1 MVKEQT
7 ELFFGAD
14 SPLRNQDDHGGVSFK
29 YEPRQQQVDM
39 ALAVADAFDNH
50 ENLCV
55 EAPTGVGK
63 TFAYLV
69 PAFFHACQTDKPVV
83 ITTHTISLQDQI
95 LNRDIPLLAKFLN
108 VKIEAVV
115 AKGRSNY
122 LCLRKLN
129 EIADMDQSLLP
140 DDNITGDLGRLVSW
154 AETTKTGDHT
164 DMNRP
169 ISSLLWNAVCCE
181 RGNCLN
187 GQCPFFASCF
197 LMAARRRIGK
207 ARIIIANHAF
217 FFAALATDTK
227 LVRLPTS
234 EDGPQREKLLPAFSA
249 LVIDEGHTLEDAAA
263 NHLGLRADSLTI
275 RRLLGRL
282 YSDERKTGLLAAERF
297 ADARELVTEARR
309 RATLFFSSLLNW
321 MEPQNKNPLRYFVPN
336 HIDNYL
342 ATPFAKLENA
352 LQSLVENE
360 EDEAAKV
367 ELQCLHD
374 AIEEQHTALDTF
386 FTMAVPNF
394 VYWLEIF
401 GKEKNDISFNCVPVD
416 VSPLLAE
423 QVFQKPPVIVTSATL
438 AVNGNIQYFMDRI
451 GARNARAMILD
462 TPFDFKHQ
470 VQTYIAKNMPDPR
483 DIDAFLDKAEGHLRH
498 FLTLTK
504 GRAFVL
510 FTSYSMM
517 NNLARRMELFFQEA
531 KLTLLLQGDGLPTL
545 KMIEKFKSSERAVIF
560 GTASFWTG
568 VDVPG
573 DALSAVI
580 IMRLPFANPDHPLEL
595 ARTEQTAA
603 SGKNA
608 FFDYTVPEAV
618 LKFRQGF
625 GRLIRT
631 KDDTGIVV
639 ILDSRIIQKR
649 YGQTFLNSIP
659 ECPVELID

>member
-7 ELFFGAD
+7 ESFFGD
-14 SPLRNQDDHGGVSFK
+14 NSPLRNANAPDGVAFK

-39 ALAVADAFDNH
+39 AYAVADAFDND
-50 ENLCV
+50 ENLCI

-108 VKIEAVV
+108 VKIDAVV

-154 AETTKTGDHT
+154 AEKTKTGDHT

-169 ISSLLWNAVCCE
+169 IAPQLWNAVCCE

-217 FFAALATDTK
+217 FFAALATDA
-227 LVRLPTS
+227 RLATRPDAES
-234 EDGPQREKLLPAFSA
+234 HEREKLLPDFSA

-263 NHLGLRADSLTI
+263 NHLGIRADSLTI
-275 RRLLGRL
+275 RRILSRL

-297 ADARELVTEARR
+297 SEARELVVDARR
-309 RATLFFSSLLNW
+309 RATLFFTSLLNW

-336 HIDNYL
+336 HIENYL
-342 ATPFAKLENA
+342 ATPFAKLEKSLAA
-352 LQSLVENE
+352 LADDE
-360 EDEAAKV
+360 EDAAVKV
-367 ELQCLHD
+367 ELECLKD
-374 AIEEQHTALDTF
+374 AVEEQHMALDVF
-386 FTMAVPNF
+386 FTMARQDF
-394 VYWLEIF
+394 VYWMEIF
-401 GKEKNDISFNCVPVD
+401 GRDKNEISFNCIPVD

-423 QVFQKPPVIVTSATL
+423 QVFRKPPVIVTSATL
-438 AVNGNIQYFMDRI
+438 AVNGDIHYFMNRI
-451 GARNARAMILD
+451 GATNAKSMILD
-462 TPFDFKHQ
+462 TPFDFKTQ

-483 DIDAFLDKAEGHLRH
+483 ELDAFLDKAEGHLRH
-498 FLTLTK
+498 FLTLTN
-504 GRAFVL
+504 GRTFVL

-517 NNLARRMELFFQEA
+517 NNLAKRMETFFEENN
-531 KLTLLLQGDGLPTL
+531 LTLLLQGDGLPTL
-545 KMIEKFKSSERAVIF
+545 KMIEKFKSTERSVIF
-560 GTASFWTG
+560 GTSSFWTG

-573 DALSAVI
+573 DALSSVI

-595 ARTEQTAA
+595 ARTERTAA
-603 SGKNA
+603 LGKNA

-649 YGQTFLNSIP
+649 YGQTFLHSIP

>member
-7 ELFFGAD
+7 ESFFGD
-14 SPLRNQDDHGGVSFK
+14 NSPLRNANAPDGVAFK

-39 ALAVADAFDNH
+39 AYAVADAFDNN
-50 ENLCV
+50 ENLCI

-69 PAFFHACQTDKPVV
+69 PAFFHACQTEKPVV

-108 VKIEAVV
+108 VKIDAVV

-154 AETTKTGDHT
+154 AEKTKTGDHT

-169 ISSLLWNAVCCE
+169 IAPQLWNAVCCE

-217 FFAALATDTK
+217 FFAALATDA
-227 LVRLPTS
+227 RLATRPDAES
-234 EDGPQREKLLPAFSA
+234 HEREKLLPDFSA

-263 NHLGLRADSLTI
+263 NHLGIRADSLTI
-275 RRLLGRL
+275 RRILGRL

-297 ADARELVTEARR
+297 SEARELVVDARR

-336 HIDNYL
+336 HIENYL
-342 ATPFAKLENA
+342 ATPFAKLEK
-352 LQSLVENE
+352 SLAAFADNE
-360 EDEAAKV
+360 EDAAVKV
-367 ELQCLHD
+367 ELECLKD
-374 AIEEQHTALDTF
+374 AVEEQHVALDIF
-386 FTMAVPNF
+386 FTMARQDF
-394 VYWLEIF
+394 VYWMEIF
-401 GKEKNDISFNCVPVD
+401 GRDKNDISFNCIPVD

-423 QVFQKPPVIVTSATL
+423 QVFRKPPVIVTSATL
-438 AVNGNIQYFMDRI
+438 AVNGDIHYFMNRI
-451 GARNARAMILD
+451 GATNAKSMILD
-462 TPFDFKHQ
+462 TPFDFKKQ

-483 DIDAFLDKAEGHLRH
+483 DVDAFLDKAEGHLRH
-498 FLTLTK
+498 FLTLTN
-504 GRAFVL
+504 GRTFVL

-517 NNLARRMELFFQEA
+517 NNLAKRMEAFFEENN
-531 KLTLLLQGDGLPTL
+531 LTLLLQGDGLPTL
-545 KMIEKFKSSERAVIF
+545 KMIEKFKSTERSVIF
-560 GTASFWTG
+560 GTSSFWTG

-573 DALSAVI
+573 DALSSVI

-595 ARTEQTAA
+595 ARTERTAA
-603 SGKNA
+603 LGKNA

-649 YGQTFLNSIP
+649 YGQTFLHSIP

>member
-7 ELFFGAD
+7 ESFFGD
-14 SPLRNQDDHGGVSFK
+14 NSPLRNANASDGVAFK

-39 ALAVADAFDNH
+39 AYAVADAFDNN
-50 ENLCV
+50 ENLCI

-95 LNRDIPLLAKFLN
+95 LNHDIPLLAKFLN
-108 VKIEAVV
+108 VKIDAVV

-154 AETTKTGDHT
+154 AEKTKTGDHT

-169 ISSLLWNAVCCE
+169 IAPQLWNAVCCE

-217 FFAALATDTK
+217 FFAALATDA
-227 LVRLPTS
+227 RLATRPDAES
-234 EDGPQREKLLPAFSA
+234 HEREKLLPDFSA

-263 NHLGLRADSLTI
+263 NHLGIRADSLTI
-275 RRLLGRL
+275 RRILGRL

-297 ADARELVTEARR
+297 SEARELVVDARR

-336 HIDNYL
+336 HIENYL
-342 ATPFAKLENA
+342 ATPFAKLEKA
-352 LQSLVENE
+352 LAALADDE
-360 EDEAAKV
+360 EDAAIKV
-367 ELQCLHD
+367 ELECLKD
-374 AIEEQHTALDTF
+374 AIEEQHMALDVF
-386 FTMAVPNF
+386 FTMARQDF
-394 VYWLEIF
+394 VYWMEIF
-401 GKEKNDISFNCVPVD
+401 GRDKNDISFNCIPVD

-423 QVFQKPPVIVTSATL
+423 QVFRKPPVIVTSATL
-438 AVNGNIQYFMDRI
+438 AVNGDIHYFMNRV
-451 GARNARAMILD
+451 GANNAKSMILD
-462 TPFDFKHQ
+462 TPFDFKTQ

-483 DIDAFLDKAEGHLRH
+483 DVDAFLDKAEGHLRH
-498 FLTLTK
+498 FLTLTN

-517 NNLARRMELFFQEA
+517 NNLAKRMEAFFAENN
-531 KLTLLLQGDGLPTL
+531 LTLLLQGDGLPTL
-545 KMIEKFKSSERAVIF
+545 KMIEKFKSTERAVIF
-560 GTASFWTG
+560 GTSSFWTG

-573 DALSAVI
+573 DALSSVI

-595 ARTEQTAA
+595 ARTERTTAL
-603 SGKNA
+603 GKNA

-649 YGQTFLNSIP
+649 YGQTFLHSIP

>member
-7 ELFFGAD
+7 ESFFGD
-14 SPLRNQDDHGGVSFK
+14 NSPLRNANAPDGVAFK

-39 ALAVADAFDNH
+39 AYAVADAFDNN
-50 ENLCV
+50 ENLCI

-95 LNRDIPLLAKFLN
+95 LNHDIPLLAKFLN
-108 VKIEAVV
+108 VKIDAVV

-154 AETTKTGDHT
+154 AEKTKTGDHT

-169 ISSLLWNAVCCE
+169 IAPQLWNAVCCE

-217 FFAALATDTK
+217 FFAALATDA
-227 LVRLPTS
+227 RLATRPDAES
-234 EDGPQREKLLPAFSA
+234 HEREKLLPDFSA

-263 NHLGLRADSLTI
+263 NHLGIRADSLTI
-275 RRLLGRL
+275 RRILGRL

-297 ADARELVTEARR
+297 FEARELAVDARR

-336 HIDNYL
+336 HIENYL
-342 ATPFAKLENA
+342 ATPFAKLEKSLAA
-352 LQSLVENE
+352 LADDE
-360 EDEAAKV
+360 EDAAIKV
-367 ELQCLHD
+367 ELECLKD
-374 AIEEQHTALDTF
+374 AIEEQHMALDVF
-386 FTMAVPNF
+386 FTMARQDF
-394 VYWLEIF
+394 VYWMEIF
-401 GKEKNDISFNCVPVD
+401 GRDKNDISFNCIPVD

-423 QVFQKPPVIVTSATL
+423 QVFRKPPVIVTSATL
-438 AVNGNIQYFMDRI
+438 AVNGDIHYFMNRI
-451 GARNARAMILD
+451 GANNAKSMILD
-462 TPFDFKHQ
+462 TPFDFKTQ

-483 DIDAFLDKAEGHLRH
+483 DVDAFLDKAEGHLRH
-498 FLTLTK
+498 FLTLTN
-504 GRAFVL
+504 GRTFVL

-517 NNLARRMELFFQEA
+517 NNLAKRMEAFFAENN
-531 KLTLLLQGDGLPTL
+531 LTLLLQGDGLPTL
-545 KMIEKFKSSERAVIF
+545 KMIEKFKSTERAVIF
-560 GTASFWTG
+560 GTSSFWTG

-573 DALSAVI
+573 DALSSVI

-595 ARTEQTAA
+595 ARTERTAA
-603 SGKNA
+603 LGKNA

-649 YGQTFLNSIP
+649 YGQTFLHSIP

>member
-7 ELFFGAD
+7 ESFFGD
-14 SPLRNQDDHGGVSFK
+14 NSPLRNANAPDDVSFK

-39 ALAVADAFDNH
+39 AYAVADALDNN
-50 ENLCV
+50 ENLCI

-69 PAFFHACQTDKPVV
+69 PAFFHACQMDKPVV

-108 VKIEAVV
+108 VKIDAVV

-154 AETTKTGDHT
+154 AEKTKTGDHT

-169 ISSLLWNAVCCE
+169 IAPQLWNAVCCE

-217 FFAALATDTK
+217 FFAALATDA
-227 LVRLPTS
+227 RLATRPDNES
-234 EDGPQREKLLPAFSA
+234 HEREKLLPDFSA

-263 NHLGLRADSLTI
+263 NHLGIRADSLTI
-275 RRLLGRL
+275 RRILGRL
-282 YSDERKTGLLAAERF
+282 YSEERKTGLLAAERF
-297 ADARELVTEARR
+297 SEARELVVDARR
-309 RATLFFSSLLNW
+309 RATLFFTSLLNW

-336 HIDNYL
+336 HIENYL
-342 ATPFAKLENA
+342 ATPFAKLEKSLAA
-352 LQSLVENE
+352 LADDE
-360 EDEAAKV
+360 EDAAVKV
-367 ELQCLHD
+367 ELECLKD
-374 AIEEQHTALDTF
+374 AVEEQHVALDIF
-386 FTMAVPNF
+386 FTMARQDF
-394 VYWLEIF
+394 VYWMEIF
-401 GKEKNDISFNCVPVD
+401 GRDKNDISFNCIPVD

-423 QVFQKPPVIVTSATL
+423 QVFRKPPVIVTSATL
-438 AVNGNIQYFMDRI
+438 AVNGDIHYFMNRI
-451 GARNARAMILD
+451 GANNAKSMILD
-462 TPFDFKHQ
+462 TPFDFMHQ

-483 DIDAFLDKAEGHLRH
+483 DVDAFLDKAEGHLRH
-498 FLTLTK
+498 FLKLTN
-504 GRAFVL
+504 GRTFVL

-517 NNLARRMELFFQEA
+517 NNLAKRMEAFFDENN
-531 KLTLLLQGDGLPTL
+531 LTLLLQGDGLPTL
-545 KMIEKFKSSERAVIF
+545 KMIEKFKSTEKAVIF
-560 GTASFWTG
+560 GTSSFWTG

-573 DALSAVI
+573 DALSSVI

-595 ARTEQTAA
+595 ARTERTSAL
-603 SGKNA
+603 GKNA

-649 YGQTFLNSIP
+649 YGQTFLHSIP
-659 ECPVELID
+659 QCPVELLD

>member
-7 ELFFGAD
+7 ESFFGD
-14 SPLRNQDDHGGVSFK
+14 NSPLRNANAPDGVAFK

-39 ALAVADAFDNH
+39 AYAVADAFDNN
-50 ENLCV
+50 ENLCI

-69 PAFFHACQTDKPVV
+69 PAFFHACQTEKPVV

-108 VKIEAVV
+108 VKIDAVV

-154 AETTKTGDHT
+154 AEKTKTGDHT

-169 ISSLLWNAVCCE
+169 IAPQLWNAVCCE

-217 FFAALATDTK
+217 FFAALATDA
-227 LVRLPTS
+227 RLATRPDTES
-234 EDGPQREKLLPAFSA
+234 HEREKLLPDFSA

-263 NHLGLRADSLTI
+263 NHLGIRADSLTI
-275 RRLLGRL
+275 RRILGRL

-297 ADARELVTEARR
+297 SEARELVVDARR

-336 HIDNYL
+336 HIENYL
-342 ATPFAKLENA
+342 ATPFAKLEK
-352 LQSLVENE
+352 SLAAFADNE
-360 EDEAAKV
+360 EDAAVKV
-367 ELQCLHD
+367 ELECLKD
-374 AIEEQHTALDTF
+374 AVEEQHVALDIF
-386 FTMAVPNF
+386 FTMARQDF
-394 VYWLEIF
+394 VYWMEIF
-401 GKEKNDISFNCVPVD
+401 GRDKNEISFNCIPVD

-423 QVFQKPPVIVTSATL
+423 QVFRKPPVIVTSATL
-438 AVNGNIQYFMDRI
+438 AVNGDIHYFMNRI
-451 GARNARAMILD
+451 GATNAKSMILD
-462 TPFDFKHQ
+462 TPFDFKKQ

-483 DIDAFLDKAEGHLRH
+483 DVEAFLDKAEGHLRH
-498 FLTLTK
+498 FLTLTN
-504 GRAFVL
+504 GRTFVL

-517 NNLARRMELFFQEA
+517 NNLAKRMEAFFEENN
-531 KLTLLLQGDGLPTL
+531 LTLLLQGDGLPTL
-545 KMIEKFKSSERAVIF
+545 KMIEKFKSTERSVIF
-560 GTASFWTG
+560 GTSSFWTG

-573 DALSAVI
+573 DALSSVI

-595 ARTEQTAA
+595 ARTERTAA
-603 SGKNA
+603 LGKNA

-649 YGQTFLNSIP
+649 YGQTFLHSIP

>member
-7 ELFFGAD
+7 ESFFGD
-14 SPLRNQDDHGGVSFK
+14 NSPLRNANAPDGVAFK

-39 ALAVADAFDNH
+39 AYAVADAFDNN
-50 ENLCV
+50 ENLCI

-69 PAFFHACQTDKPVV
+69 PAFFHACQTEKPVV

-95 LNRDIPLLAKFLN
+95 LNHDIPLLAKVLN
-108 VKIEAVV
+108 VKIDAVV

-154 AETTKTGDHT
+154 AEKTKTGDHT

-169 ISSLLWNAVCCE
+169 IAPQLWNAVCCE

-217 FFAALATDTK
+217 FFAALATDA
-227 LVRLPTS
+227 RLATRPDAES
-234 EDGPQREKLLPAFSA
+234 HEREKLLPDFSA

-263 NHLGLRADSLTI
+263 NHLGIRADSLTI
-275 RRLLGRL
+275 RRILGRL

-297 ADARELVTEARR
+297 SEARELVVDARR
-309 RATLFFSSLLNW
+309 RATLFFTSLLNW

-336 HIDNYL
+336 HIENYL
-342 ATPFAKLENA
+342 ATPFAKLEKSLAA
-352 LQSLVENE
+352 LADDE
-360 EDEAAKV
+360 EDAAVKV
-367 ELQCLHD
+367 ELECLKD
-374 AIEEQHTALDTF
+374 AVEEQHMALDVF
-386 FTMAVPNF
+386 FTMARQDF
-394 VYWLEIF
+394 VYWMEIF
-401 GKEKNDISFNCVPVD
+401 GRDKNEISFNCIPVD

-423 QVFQKPPVIVTSATL
+423 RVFRKPPVIVTSATL
-438 AVNGNIQYFMDRI
+438 AVNGDIHYFMNRI
-451 GARNARAMILD
+451 GATNAKSMILD
-462 TPFDFKHQ
+462 TPFDFKTQ

-483 DIDAFLDKAEGHLRH
+483 ELDAFLDKAEGHLRH
-498 FLTLTK
+498 FLTLTN
-504 GRAFVL
+504 GRTFVL

-517 NNLARRMELFFQEA
+517 NNLAKRMETFFEENN
-531 KLTLLLQGDGLPTL
+531 LTLLLQGDGLPTL
-545 KMIEKFKSSERAVIF
+545 KMIEKFKSTERSVIF
-560 GTASFWTG
+560 GTSSFWTG

-573 DALSAVI
+573 DALSSVI

-595 ARTEQTAA
+595 ARTERTAA
-603 SGKNA
+603 LGKNA

-649 YGQTFLNSIP
+649 YGQTFLHSIP

>member
-7 ELFFGAD
+7 ESFFGD
-14 SPLRNQDDHGGVSFK
+14 NSPLRNANAPDGVAFK

-39 ALAVADAFDNH
+39 AYAVADAFDNN
-50 ENLCV
+50 ENLCI

-69 PAFFHACQTDKPVV
+69 PAFFHACQTEKPVV

-108 VKIEAVV
+108 VKIDAVV

-154 AETTKTGDHT
+154 AEKTKTGDHT

-169 ISSLLWNAVCCE
+169 IAPQLWNAVCCE

-217 FFAALATDTK
+217 FFAALATDA
-227 LVRLPTS
+227 RLATRPDAES
-234 EDGPQREKLLPAFSA
+234 HEREKLLPDFSA

-263 NHLGLRADSLTI
+263 NHLGIRADSLTI
-275 RRLLGRL
+275 RRILGRL

-297 ADARELVTEARR
+297 SEARELVVDARR

-336 HIDNYL
+336 HIENYL
-342 ATPFAKLENA
+342 ATPFAKLEK
-352 LQSLVENE
+352 SLAAFADNE
-360 EDEAAKV
+360 EDAAVKV
-367 ELQCLHD
+367 ELECLKD
-374 AIEEQHTALDTF
+374 AVEEQHVALDIF
-386 FTMAVPNF
+386 FTMARQDF
-394 VYWLEIF
+394 VYWMEIF
-401 GKEKNDISFNCVPVD
+401 GRDKNDISFNCIPVD

-423 QVFQKPPVIVTSATL
+423 QVFRKPPVIVTSATL
-438 AVNGNIQYFMDRI
+438 AVNGDIHYFMNRI
-451 GARNARAMILD
+451 GATNAKSMILD
-462 TPFDFKHQ
+462 TPFDFKKQ

-483 DIDAFLDKAEGHLRH
+483 DVEAFLDKAEGHLRH
-498 FLTLTK
+498 FLTLTN
-504 GRAFVL
+504 GRTFVL

-517 NNLARRMELFFQEA
+517 NNLAKRMEAFFEENN
-531 KLTLLLQGDGLPTL
+531 LTLLLQGDGLPTL
-545 KMIEKFKSSERAVIF
+545 KMIEKFKSTERSVIF
-560 GTASFWTG
+560 GTSSFWTG

-573 DALSAVI
+573 DALSSVI

-595 ARTEQTAA
+595 ARTERTAA
-603 SGKNA
+603 LGKNA

-649 YGQTFLNSIP
+649 YGQTFLHSIP

>member
-7 ELFFGAD
+7 ESFFGD
-14 SPLRNQDDHGGVSFK
+14 NSPLRNANASDGVAFK

-39 ALAVADAFDNH
+39 AYAVADAFDNN
-50 ENLCV
+50 ENLCI

-95 LNRDIPLLAKFLN
+95 LNHDIPLLAKFLN
-108 VKIEAVV
+108 VKIDAVV

-154 AETTKTGDHT
+154 AEKTKTGDHT

-169 ISSLLWNAVCCE
+169 IAPQLWNAVCCE

-217 FFAALATDTK
+217 FFAALATDA
-227 LVRLPTS
+227 RLATRPDAES
-234 EDGPQREKLLPAFSA
+234 HEREKLLPDFSA

-263 NHLGLRADSLTI
+263 NHLGIRADSLTI
-275 RRLLGRL
+275 RRILGRL

-297 ADARELVTEARR
+297 SEARELVVDARR

-336 HIDNYL
+336 HIENYL
-342 ATPFAKLENA
+342 ATPFAKLEKA
-352 LQSLVENE
+352 LAALADDE
-360 EDEAAKV
+360 EDAAIKV
-367 ELQCLHD
+367 ELECLKD
-374 AIEEQHTALDTF
+374 AIEEQHMALDVF
-386 FTMAVPNF
+386 FTMARQDF
-394 VYWLEIF
+394 VYWMEIF
-401 GKEKNDISFNCVPVD
+401 GRDKNEISFNCIPVD

-423 QVFQKPPVIVTSATL
+423 QVFRKPPVIVTSATL
-438 AVNGNIQYFMDRI
+438 AVNGDIHYFMNRV
-451 GARNARAMILD
+451 GANNAKSMILD
-462 TPFDFKHQ
+462 TPFDFKTQ

-483 DIDAFLDKAEGHLRH
+483 DVDAFLDKAEGHLRH
-498 FLTLTK
+498 FLTLTN
-504 GRAFVL
+504 GRTFVL

-517 NNLARRMELFFQEA
+517 NNLAKRMEAFFAENN
-531 KLTLLLQGDGLPTL
+531 LTLLLQGDGLPTL
-545 KMIEKFKSSERAVIF
+545 KMIEKFKSTERAVIF
-560 GTASFWTG
+560 GTSSFWTG

-573 DALSAVI
+573 DALSSVI

-595 ARTEQTAA
+595 ARTERTAA
-603 SGKNA
+603 LGKNE

-649 YGQTFLNSIP
+649 YGQTFLHSIP

>member
-7 ELFFGAD
+7 ESFFGAD
-14 SPLRNQDDHGGVSFK
+14 SPLRNANATDNFAFK

-39 ALAVADAFDNH
+39 AYAVADAFDNR
-50 ENLCV
+50 ENLCI

-108 VKIEAVV
+108 VKIDAVV

-129 EIADMDQSLLP
+129 QIADMDQSLLP

-154 AETTKTGDHT
+154 AEKTKTGDHT

-169 ISSLLWNAVCCE
+169 ISPQLWNAVCCE

-187 GQCPFFASCF
+187 GQCPFFSSCF

-217 FFAALATDTK
+217 FFAALATDA
-227 LVRLPTS
+227 RLATRPDAES
-234 EDGPQREKLLPAFSA
+234 HEREKLLPEFSA

-263 NHLGLRADSLTI
+263 NHLGIRADSFTI
-275 RRLLGRL
+275 RRILGRL

-297 ADARELVTEARR
+297 SEARELVVDARR

-336 HIDNYL
+336 HIENYL
-342 ATPFAKLENA
+342 AGPFAKLEK
-352 LQSLVENE
+352 SLSAFADDE
-360 EDEAAKV
+360 EDAAVKT
-367 ELQCLHD
+367 ELECLKD
-374 AIEEQHTALDTF
+374 AIEEQHVALDIF
-386 FTMAVPNF
+386 FTMARQDF
-394 VYWLEIF
+394 VYWMEIF
-401 GKEKNDISFNCVPVD
+401 GREKNDISFNCIPVD

-423 QVFQKPPVIVTSATL
+423 QVFNKPPVIVTSATL
-438 AVNGNIQYFMDRI
+438 AVNGNIQYFMGRI
-451 GARNARAMILD
+451 GAVNAKSMILD
-462 TPFDFKHQ
+462 TPFDFMHQ

-483 DIDAFLDKAEGHLRH
+483 DLDAFLDKAEGHLRH
-498 FLTLTK
+498 FLTLTN
-504 GRAFVL
+504 GRTFVL

-517 NNLARRMELFFQEA
+517 NNLAKRMEAFFEENN
-531 KLTLLLQGDGLPTL
+531 LTLLLQGDGLPTL
-545 KMIEKFKSSERAVIF
+545 KMIEKFKSTEKAVIF
-560 GTASFWTG
+560 GTSSFWTG

-573 DALSAVI
+573 DALSSVI

-595 ARTEQTAA
+595 ARTERTIAL
-603 SGKNA
+603 GRNA

-659 ECPVELID
+659 KCPVELID

>member
-7 ELFFGAD
+7 ESFFGD
-14 SPLRNQDDHGGVSFK
+14 NSPLRNANAPDGVAFK

-39 ALAVADAFDNH
+39 AYAVADAFDNN
-50 ENLCV
+50 ENLCI

-69 PAFFHACQTDKPVV
+69 PAFFHACQTEKPVV

-108 VKIEAVV
+108 VKIDAVV

-154 AETTKTGDHT
+154 AEKTKTGDHT

-169 ISSLLWNAVCCE
+169 IAPQLWNAVCCE

-217 FFAALATDTK
+217 FFAALATDA
-227 LVRLPTS
+227 RLATRPDTES
-234 EDGPQREKLLPAFSA
+234 HEREKLLPDFSA

-263 NHLGLRADSLTI
+263 NHLGIRADSLTI
-275 RRLLGRL
+275 RRILGRL

-297 ADARELVTEARR
+297 SEARELVVDARR

-336 HIDNYL
+336 HIENYL
-342 ATPFAKLENA
+342 ATPFAKLEK
-352 LQSLVENE
+352 SLAAFADNE
-360 EDEAAKV
+360 EDAAVKV
-367 ELQCLHD
+367 ELECLKD
-374 AIEEQHTALDTF
+374 AVEEQHVALDIF
-386 FTMAVPNF
+386 FTMARQDF
-394 VYWLEIF
+394 VYWMEIF
-401 GKEKNDISFNCVPVD
+401 GRDKNEISFNCIPVD

-423 QVFQKPPVIVTSATL
+423 QVFRKPPVIVTSATL
-438 AVNGNIQYFMDRI
+438 AVNGDIHYFMNRI
-451 GARNARAMILD
+451 GATNAKSMILD
-462 TPFDFKHQ
+462 TPFDFKKQ

-498 FLTLTK
+498 FLTLTN
-504 GRAFVL
+504 GRTFVL

-517 NNLARRMELFFQEA
+517 NNLAKRMEAFFEENN
-531 KLTLLLQGDGLPTL
+531 LTLLLQGDGLPTL
-545 KMIEKFKSSERAVIF
+545 KMIEKFKSTERSVIF
-560 GTASFWTG
+560 GTSSFWTG

-573 DALSAVI
+573 DALSSVI

-595 ARTEQTAA
+595 ARTERTAA
-603 SGKNA
+603 LGKNA

-649 YGQTFLNSIP
+649 YGQTFLHSIP

>member
-7 ELFFGAD
+7 ESFFGD
-14 SPLRNQDDHGGVSFK
+14 NSPLRNANAPDGVAFK

-39 ALAVADAFDNH
+39 AYAVADAFDNN
-50 ENLCV
+50 ENLCI

-108 VKIEAVV
+108 VKIDAVV

-154 AETTKTGDHT
+154 AEKTKTGDHT

-169 ISSLLWNAVCCE
+169 IAPQLWNAVCCE

-217 FFAALATDTK
+217 FFAALATDARIAT
-227 LVRLPTS
+227 RPDS
-234 EDGPQREKLLPAFSA
+234 DSHEREKLLPDFSA

-263 NHLGLRADSLTI
+263 NHLGIRADSLTI
-275 RRLLGRL
+275 RRILGRL

-297 ADARELVTEARR
+297 SEARELVVDARR

-336 HIDNYL
+336 HIENYL
-342 ATPFAKLENA
+342 ATPFAKLEK
-352 LQSLVENE
+352 SLAAFADNE
-360 EDEAAKV
+360 EDAAVKV
-367 ELQCLHD
+367 ELECLKD
-374 AIEEQHTALDTF
+374 AVEEQHVALDIF
-386 FTMAVPNF
+386 FTMARQDF
-394 VYWLEIF
+394 VYWMEIF
-401 GKEKNDISFNCVPVD
+401 GREKNDISFNCIPVD

-423 QVFQKPPVIVTSATL
+423 QVFRKPPVIVTSATL
-438 AVNGNIQYFMDRI
+438 AVNGDIHYFMNRI
-451 GARNARAMILD
+451 GATNAKSMILD
-462 TPFDFKHQ
+462 TPFDFKKQ

-483 DIDAFLDKAEGHLRH
+483 DVDAFLDKAEGHLRH
-498 FLTLTK
+498 FLTLTN
-504 GRAFVL
+504 GRTFVL

-517 NNLARRMELFFQEA
+517 NNLAKRMEAFFEENN
-531 KLTLLLQGDGLPTL
+531 LTLLLQGDGLPTL
-545 KMIEKFKSSERAVIF
+545 KMIEKFKSTERSVIF
-560 GTASFWTG
+560 GTSSFWTG

-573 DALSAVI
+573 DALSSVI

-595 ARTEQTAA
+595 ARTERTAA
-603 SGKNA
+603 LGKNA

-649 YGQTFLNSIP
+649 YGQTFLHSIP

>member
-7 ELFFGAD
+7 ESFFGAD
-14 SPLRNQDDHGGVSFK
+14 SPLRNANATDNFAFK

-39 ALAVADAFDNH
+39 AYAVADAFDNH
-50 ENLCV
+50 ENLCI

-108 VKIEAVV
+108 VKIDAVV

-129 EIADMDQSLLP
+129 TIADMDQSLLP

-154 AETTKTGDHT
+154 AEKTKTGDHT
-164 DMNRP
+164 DMSRP
-169 ISSLLWNAVCCE
+169 ISPQLWNAVCCE

-217 FFAALATDTK
+217 FFAALATDARIAT
-227 LVRLPTS
+227 RPNADS
-234 EDGPQREKLLPAFSA
+234 REREKLLPDFSA

-263 NHLGLRADSLTI
+263 NHLGIRADSLTI
-275 RRLLGRL
+275 RRILGRL

-297 ADARELVTEARR
+297 SEARELVTDARR

-336 HIDNYL
+336 HIENYL
-342 ATPFAKLENA
+342 AAPFAKLEK
-352 LQSLVENE
+352 SLSAFADDE
-360 EDEAAKV
+360 EDAAVKT
-367 ELQCLHD
+367 ELECLKD
-374 AIEEQHTALDTF
+374 AIEEQHMALDVF
-386 FTMAVPNF
+386 FTMARQDF
-394 VYWLEIF
+394 VYWMEIF
-401 GKEKNDISFNCVPVD
+401 GREKNDISFNCIPVD

-423 QVFQKPPVIVTSATL
+423 QVFNKPPVIVTSATL
-438 AVNGNIQYFMDRI
+438 AVNGDIRYFMGRI
-451 GARNARAMILD
+451 GACNARSMILD

-483 DIDAFLDKAEGHLRH
+483 DLDAFLDKAEGHLRH
-498 FLTLTK
+498 FLALTN
-504 GRAFVL
+504 GRTFVL
-510 FTSYSMM
+510 FTSYNMM
-517 NNLARRMELFFQEA
+517 NNLAKRMETFFSENN
-531 KLTLLLQGDGLPTL
+531 LTLLLQGDGLPTL
-545 KMIEKFKSSERAVIF
+545 KMIEKFKSTERAVIF
-560 GTASFWTG
+560 GTSSFWTG

-573 DALSAVI
+573 DALSSVI

-595 ARTEQTAA
+595 ARTERTTAL
-603 SGKNA
+603 GKNA

-649 YGQTFLNSIP
+649 YGQSFLNSIP

>member
-1 MVKEQT
+1 MVREQT
-7 ELFFGAD
+7 ESFFGND
-14 SPLRNQDDHGGVSFK
+14 SPLRGNGASSGVSFK

-39 ALAVADAFDNH
+39 ALAVADAFDNG

-69 PAFFHACQTDKPVV
+69 PAFFHACQMDKPVV

-95 LNRDIPLLAKFLN
+95 LNRDIPLLSKFLD
-108 VKIEAVV
+108 VKIDAVV

-140 DDNITGDLGRLVSW
+140 DDNITGDLGRLISW
-154 AETTKTGDHT
+154 AEKTKTGDHT

-169 ISSLLWNAVCCE
+169 ISPQLWNAVCCE

-217 FFAALATDTK
+217 FFAALATDAK
-227 LVRLPTS
+227 LASMPS
-234 EDGPQREKLLPAFSA
+234 SSDSQREKLLPEFCG

-263 NHLGLRADSLTI
+263 NHLGIRTDSFTI

-282 YSDERKTGLLAAERF
+282 YSDERKSGLLSSERF
-297 ADARELVTEARR
+297 TEARELVVDARR
-309 RATLFFSSLLNW
+309 RATLFFTSLINW

-336 HIDNYL
+336 HIENYL
-342 ATPFAKLENA
+342 ATPFAKLEKA
-352 LQSLVENE
+352 LAKLADEE
-360 EDEAAKV
+360 EDAATKV

-374 AIEEQHTALDTF
+374 SIEEHHAALDTF
-386 FTMAVPNF
+386 FSMAKSDF
-394 VYWLEIF
+394 VYWMEIF
-401 GKEKNDISFNCVPVD
+401 GKDKNDISFNCVPVD

-423 QVFQKPPVIVTSATL
+423 QLFQKPPVIITSATL
-438 AVNGNIQYFMDRI
+438 AVSGDIHYFMNRV
-451 GARNARAMILD
+451 GAVNAKSMILD
-462 TPFDFKHQ
+462 TPFDFKKQ
-470 VQTYIAKNMPDPR
+470 VQTYIARNMPDPR
-483 DIDAFLDKAEGHLRH
+483 DLDIFLDKAEEHLHH
-498 FLTLTK
+498 FLKLTA
-504 GRAFVL
+504 GRTFVL
-510 FTSYSMM
+510 FTSYKMM
-517 NNLARRMELFFQEA
+517 NNLAKRMETFFQENN
-531 KLTLLLQGDGLPTL
+531 LTLLQQGDGLPTL
-545 KMIEKFKSSERAVIF
+545 KMIEKFKSTERAVIF
-560 GTASFWTG
+560 GTSSFWTG

-573 DALSAVI
+573 DALSSVI

-595 ARTEQTAA
+595 ARTERTEAI
-603 SGKNA
+603 GKNA

-649 YGQTFLNSIP
+649 YGQSFLRSIP
-659 ECPVELID
+659 ECPVQLID

>member
-7 ELFFGAD
+7 ESFFGAD
-14 SPLRNQDDHGGVSFK
+14 SPLRNANATDNFAFK

-39 ALAVADAFDNH
+39 AYAVADAFDNN
-50 ENLCV
+50 ENLCI

-69 PAFFHACQTDKPVV
+69 PAFFHACQTEKPVV

-108 VKIEAVV
+108 VKIDAVV

-129 EIADMDQSLLP
+129 QIADMDQSLLP

-154 AETTKTGDHT
+154 AEKTKTGDHT

-169 ISSLLWNAVCCE
+169 ISPQLWNAVCCE

-217 FFAALATDTK
+217 FFAALATDA
-227 LVRLPTS
+227 RLATRPDS
-234 EDGPQREKLLPAFSA
+234 DSHEREKLLPAFSA

-263 NHLGLRADSLTI
+263 NHLGIRADSFTI
-275 RRLLGRL
+275 RRILGRL

-297 ADARELVTEARR
+297 SEARELVVDARR

-336 HIDNYL
+336 HIENYL
-342 ATPFAKLENA
+342 ATPFAKLEKSLAA
-352 LQSLVENE
+352 LADDE
-360 EDEAAKV
+360 EDAAVKT
-367 ELQCLHD
+367 ELECLKD
-374 AIEEQHTALDTF
+374 AIEEQHMALDVF
-386 FTMAVPNF
+386 FTMARQEF
-394 VYWLEIF
+394 VYWMEIF
-401 GKEKNDISFNCVPVD
+401 GREKNDISFNCIPVD

-423 QVFQKPPVIVTSATL
+423 QVFNKPPVIVTSATL
-438 AVNGNIQYFMDRI
+438 AVNGNIQYFMGRI
-451 GARNARAMILD
+451 GAVNAKSMILD
-462 TPFDFKHQ
+462 TPFDFKKQ

-483 DIDAFLDKAEGHLRH
+483 DVDAFLDKAEGHLRH
-498 FLTLTK
+498 FLTLTN
-504 GRAFVL
+504 GRTFVL

-517 NNLARRMELFFQEA
+517 NNLAKRMEAFFTENN
-531 KLTLLLQGDGLPTL
+531 LTLLLQGDGLPTL
-545 KMIEKFKSSERAVIF
+545 KMIEKFKSTERAVIF
-560 GTASFWTG
+560 GTSSFWTG

-573 DALSAVI
+573 DALSSVI
-580 IMRLPFANPDHPLEL
+580 IMRLPFANPDHPLEV
-595 ARTEQTAA
+595 ARTERTTAL
-603 SGKNA
+603 GKNA

-649 YGQTFLNSIP
+649 YGQTFLHSIP

>member
-7 ELFFGAD
+7 ESFFGD
-14 SPLRNQDDHGGVSFK
+14 NSPLRNANASDGVAFK

-39 ALAVADAFDNH
+39 AYAVADAFDNN
-50 ENLCV
+50 ENLCI

-95 LNRDIPLLAKFLN
+95 LNHDIPLLAKFLN
-108 VKIEAVV
+108 VKIDAVV

-154 AETTKTGDHT
+154 AEKTKTGDHT

-169 ISSLLWNAVCCE
+169 IAPQLWNAVCCE

-217 FFAALATDTK
+217 FFAALATDA
-227 LVRLPTS
+227 RLATRPDAES
-234 EDGPQREKLLPAFSA
+234 HEREKLLPDFSA

-263 NHLGLRADSLTI
+263 NHLGIRADSLTI
-275 RRLLGRL
+275 RRILGRL
-282 YSDERKTGLLAAERF
+282 YSDERKTGLLAVERF
-297 ADARELVTEARR
+297 SEARELVVDARR

-336 HIDNYL
+336 HIENYL
-342 ATPFAKLENA
+342 ATPFAKLEKA
-352 LQSLVENE
+352 LAALADDE
-360 EDEAAKV
+360 EDAAIKV
-367 ELQCLHD
+367 ELECLKD
-374 AIEEQHTALDTF
+374 AIEEQHMALDVF
-386 FTMAVPNF
+386 FTMARQDF
-394 VYWLEIF
+394 VYWMEIF
-401 GKEKNDISFNCVPVD
+401 GRDKNEISFNCIPVD

-423 QVFQKPPVIVTSATL
+423 QVFRKPPVIVTSATL
-438 AVNGNIQYFMDRI
+438 AVNGDIHYFMNRV
-451 GARNARAMILD
+451 GANNAKSMILD
-462 TPFDFKHQ
+462 TPFDFKTQ

-483 DIDAFLDKAEGHLRH
+483 DVDAFLDKAEGHLRH
-498 FLTLTK
+498 FLTLTN
-504 GRAFVL
+504 GRTFVL

-517 NNLARRMELFFQEA
+517 NNLAKRMEAFFAENN
-531 KLTLLLQGDGLPTL
+531 LTLLLQGDGLPTL
-545 KMIEKFKSSERAVIF
+545 KMIEKFKSTERAVIF
-560 GTASFWTG
+560 GTSSFWTG

-573 DALSAVI
+573 DALSSVI

-595 ARTEQTAA
+595 ARTERTAA
-603 SGKNA
+603 LGKNA

-649 YGQTFLNSIP
+649 YGQTFLHSIP

>member
-7 ELFFGAD
+7 ESFFGAD
-14 SPLRNQDDHGGVSFK
+14 SPLRNANATDNFAFK

-39 ALAVADAFDNH
+39 AYAVADAFDNR
-50 ENLCV
+50 ENLCI

-108 VKIEAVV
+108 VKIDAVV

-129 EIADMDQSLLP
+129 TIADMDQSLLP

-154 AETTKTGDHT
+154 AENTKTGDHT

-169 ISSLLWNAVCCE
+169 ISPQLWNAVCCE

-217 FFAALATDTK
+217 FFAALATDARIAT
-227 LVRLPTS
+227 RPDAES
-234 EDGPQREKLLPAFSA
+234 REREKLLPDFSA

-263 NHLGLRADSLTI
+263 NHLGIRADSLTI
-275 RRLLGRL
+275 RRILGRL

-297 ADARELVTEARR
+297 SEARELVTDARR

-336 HIDNYL
+336 HIENYL
-342 ATPFAKLENA
+342 AAPFAKLEK
-352 LQSLVENE
+352 SLSAFADDE
-360 EDEAAKV
+360 EDAAVKT
-367 ELQCLHD
+367 ELECLKD
-374 AIEEQHTALDTF
+374 AIEEQHMALDVF
-386 FTMAVPNF
+386 FTMARQDF
-394 VYWLEIF
+394 VYWMEIF
-401 GKEKNDISFNCVPVD
+401 GREKNDISFNCIPVD

-423 QVFQKPPVIVTSATL
+423 QVFNKPPVIVTSATL
-438 AVNGNIQYFMDRI
+438 AVNGDIRYFMGRI
-451 GARNARAMILD
+451 GAGNARSMILD

-483 DIDAFLDKAEGHLRH
+483 DLDAFLDKAEGHLRH
-498 FLTLTK
+498 FLALTN
-504 GRAFVL
+504 GRTFVL
-510 FTSYSMM
+510 FTSYNMM
-517 NNLARRMELFFQEA
+517 NNLAKRMETFFAENN
-531 KLTLLLQGDGLPTL
+531 LTLLLQGDGLPTL
-545 KMIEKFKSSERAVIF
+545 KMIEKFKSTERAVIF
-560 GTASFWTG
+560 GTSSFWTG

-573 DALSAVI
+573 DALSSVI

-595 ARTEQTAA
+595 ARTERTTAL
-603 SGKNA
+603 GKNA

-649 YGQTFLNSIP
+649 YGQSFLNSIP

>member
-7 ELFFGAD
+7 ESFFGAD
-14 SPLRNQDDHGGVSFK
+14 SPLRNANATDKFAFK

-39 ALAVADAFDNH
+39 AYAVADAFDNR
-50 ENLCV
+50 ENLCI

-108 VKIEAVV
+108 VKIDAVV

-129 EIADMDQSLLP
+129 TIADMDQSLLP

-154 AETTKTGDHT
+154 AEKTKTGDHT

-169 ISSLLWNAVCCE
+169 ISPQLWNAVCCE

-217 FFAALATDTK
+217 FFAALATDA
-227 LVRLPTS
+227 RIAPRPDAES
-234 EDGPQREKLLPAFSA
+234 REREKLLPDFSA

-263 NHLGLRADSLTI
+263 NHLGIRADSLTI
-275 RRLLGRL
+275 RRILGRL

-297 ADARELVTEARR
+297 SEARELVTDARR

-336 HIDNYL
+336 HIENYL
-342 ATPFAKLENA
+342 AAPFAKLEK
-352 LQSLVENE
+352 SLSAFADDE
-360 EDEAAKV
+360 EDAAVKT
-367 ELQCLHD
+367 ELECLKD
-374 AIEEQHTALDTF
+374 AIEEQHMALDVF
-386 FTMAVPNF
+386 FTMARQDF
-394 VYWLEIF
+394 VYWMEIF
-401 GKEKNDISFNCVPVD
+401 GREKNDISFNCIPVD

-423 QVFQKPPVIVTSATL
+423 QVFNKPPVIVTSATL
-438 AVNGNIQYFMDRI
+438 AVNGDIRYFMGRI
-451 GARNARAMILD
+451 GAGNARSMILD

-483 DIDAFLDKAEGHLRH
+483 DLDAFLDKAEGHLRH
-498 FLTLTK
+498 FLALTN
-504 GRAFVL
+504 GRTFVL
-510 FTSYSMM
+510 FTSYNMM
-517 NNLARRMELFFQEA
+517 NNLAKRMETFFSENN
-531 KLTLLLQGDGLPTL
+531 LTLLLQGDGLPTL
-545 KMIEKFKSSERAVIF
+545 KMIEKFKSTERAVIF
-560 GTASFWTG
+560 GTSSFWTG

-573 DALSAVI
+573 DALSSVI

-595 ARTEQTAA
+595 ARTERATAL
-603 SGKNA
+603 GKNA

-649 YGQTFLNSIP
+649 YGQSFLNSIP

>member
-7 ELFFGAD
+7 ESFFGD
-14 SPLRNQDDHGGVSFK
+14 NSPLRNANAPDGVAFK

-39 ALAVADAFDNH
+39 AYAVADAFDNN
-50 ENLCV
+50 ENLCI

-108 VKIEAVV
+108 VKIDAVV

-154 AETTKTGDHT
+154 AEKTKTGDHT

-169 ISSLLWNAVCCE
+169 IAPQLWNAVCCE

-217 FFAALATDTK
+217 FFAALATDA
-227 LVRLPTS
+227 RLATRPDAES
-234 EDGPQREKLLPAFSA
+234 HEREKLLPDFSA

-263 NHLGLRADSLTI
+263 NHLGIRADSLTI
-275 RRLLGRL
+275 RRILSRL

-297 ADARELVTEARR
+297 SEARELVVDARR
-309 RATLFFSSLLNW
+309 RATLFFTSLLNW

-336 HIDNYL
+336 HIENYL
-342 ATPFAKLENA
+342 ATPFAKLEKSLAA
-352 LQSLVENE
+352 LADDE
-360 EDEAAKV
+360 EDAAVKV
-367 ELQCLHD
+367 ELECLKD
-374 AIEEQHTALDTF
+374 AVEEQHMALDVF
-386 FTMAVPNF
+386 FTMARQDF
-394 VYWLEIF
+394 VYWMEIF
-401 GKEKNDISFNCVPVD
+401 GRDKNEISFNCIPVD

-423 QVFQKPPVIVTSATL
+423 QVFRKPPVIVTSATL
-438 AVNGNIQYFMDRI
+438 AVNGDIHYFMNRI
-451 GARNARAMILD
+451 GATNAKSMILD
-462 TPFDFKHQ
+462 TPFDFKTQ

-483 DIDAFLDKAEGHLRH
+483 ELDAFLDKAEGHLRH
-498 FLTLTK
+498 FLTLTN
-504 GRAFVL
+504 GRTFVL

-517 NNLARRMELFFQEA
+517 NNLAKRMETFFEENN
-531 KLTLLLQGDGLPTL
+531 LTLLLQGDGLPTL
-545 KMIEKFKSSERAVIF
+545 KMIEKFKSTERSVIF
-560 GTASFWTG
+560 GTSSFWTG

-573 DALSAVI
+573 DALSSVI

-595 ARTEQTAA
+595 ARTERTAA
-603 SGKNA
+603 LGKNA

-649 YGQTFLNSIP
+649 YGQTFLHSIP

>member
-7 ELFFGAD
+7 ESFFGD
-14 SPLRNQDDHGGVSFK
+14 NSPLRNANAPDGVAFK

-39 ALAVADAFDNH
+39 AYAVADAFDNN
-50 ENLCV
+50 ENLCI

-69 PAFFHACQTDKPVV
+69 PAFFHACQTEKPVV

-95 LNRDIPLLAKFLN
+95 LNHDIPLLAKFLN
-108 VKIEAVV
+108 VKIDAVV

-154 AETTKTGDHT
+154 AEKTKTGDHT

-169 ISSLLWNAVCCE
+169 IAPQLWNAVCCE

-217 FFAALATDTK
+217 FFAALATDA
-227 LVRLPTS
+227 RLATRPDAES
-234 EDGPQREKLLPAFSA
+234 HEREKLLPDFSA

-263 NHLGLRADSLTI
+263 NHLGIRADSLTI
-275 RRLLGRL
+275 RRILGRL

-297 ADARELVTEARR
+297 SEARELVVDARR
-309 RATLFFSSLLNW
+309 RATLFFTSLLNW

-336 HIDNYL
+336 HIENYL
-342 ATPFAKLENA
+342 ATPFAKLEKSLAA
-352 LQSLVENE
+352 LADDE
-360 EDEAAKV
+360 EDAAVKV
-367 ELQCLHD
+367 ELECLKD
-374 AIEEQHTALDTF
+374 AVEEQHMALDVF
-386 FTMAVPNF
+386 FTMARQDF
-394 VYWLEIF
+394 VYWMEIF
-401 GKEKNDISFNCVPVD
+401 GRDKNEISFNCIPVD

-423 QVFQKPPVIVTSATL
+423 RVFRKPPVIVTSATL
-438 AVNGNIQYFMDRI
+438 AVNGDIHYFMNRI
-451 GARNARAMILD
+451 GATNAKSMILD
-462 TPFDFKHQ
+462 TPFDFKTQ

-483 DIDAFLDKAEGHLRH
+483 ELDAFLDKAEGHLRH
-498 FLTLTK
+498 FLTLTN
-504 GRAFVL
+504 GRTFVL

-517 NNLARRMELFFQEA
+517 NNLAKRMETFFEENN
-531 KLTLLLQGDGLPTL
+531 LTLLLQGDGLPTL
-545 KMIEKFKSSERAVIF
+545 KMIEKFKSTERSVIF
-560 GTASFWTG
+560 GTSSFWTG

-573 DALSAVI
+573 DALSSVI

-595 ARTEQTAA
+595 ARTERTAA
-603 SGKNA
+603 LGKNA

-649 YGQTFLNSIP
+649 YGQTFLHSIP

>member
-7 ELFFGAD
+7 ESFFGD
-14 SPLRNQDDHGGVSFK
+14 NSPLRNANAPDGVAFK

-39 ALAVADAFDNH
+39 AYAVADAFDNN
-50 ENLCV
+50 ENLCI

-95 LNRDIPLLAKFLN
+95 LNHDIPLLAKFLN
-108 VKIEAVV
+108 VKIDAVV

-154 AETTKTGDHT
+154 AEKTKTGDHT

-169 ISSLLWNAVCCE
+169 IAPQLWNAVCCE

-217 FFAALATDTK
+217 FFAALATDA
-227 LVRLPTS
+227 RLATRPDAES
-234 EDGPQREKLLPAFSA
+234 HEREKLLPDFSA

-263 NHLGLRADSLTI
+263 NHLGIRADSLTI
-275 RRLLGRL
+275 RRILGRL

-297 ADARELVTEARR
+297 SEARELVVDARR

-336 HIDNYL
+336 HIENYL
-342 ATPFAKLENA
+342 ATPFAKLEKSLAA
-352 LQSLVENE
+352 LADDE
-360 EDEAAKV
+360 EDAAIKV
-367 ELQCLHD
+367 ELECLKD
-374 AIEEQHTALDTF
+374 AIEEQHMALDVF
-386 FTMAVPNF
+386 FTMARQDF
-394 VYWLEIF
+394 VYWMEIF
-401 GKEKNDISFNCVPVD
+401 GRDKNEISFNCIPVD

-423 QVFQKPPVIVTSATL
+423 QVFRKPPVIVTSATL
-438 AVNGNIQYFMDRI
+438 AVNGDIHYFMNRV
-451 GARNARAMILD
+451 GANNAKSMILD
-462 TPFDFKHQ
+462 TPFDFKTQ
-470 VQTYIAKNMPDPR
+470 IQTYIAKNMPDPR
-483 DIDAFLDKAEGHLRH
+483 DVDAFLDKAEGHLRH
-498 FLTLTK
+498 FLTLTN
-504 GRAFVL
+504 GRTFVL

-517 NNLARRMELFFQEA
+517 NNLAKRMEAFFAENN
-531 KLTLLLQGDGLPTL
+531 LTLLLQGDGLPTL
-545 KMIEKFKSSERAVIF
+545 KMIEKFKSTERAVIF
-560 GTASFWTG
+560 GTSSFWTG

-573 DALSAVI
+573 DALSSVI

-595 ARTEQTAA
+595 ARTERTAA
-603 SGKNA
+603 LGKNA

-649 YGQTFLNSIP
+649 YGQTFLHSIP

>member
-7 ELFFGAD
+7 ESFFGD
-14 SPLRNQDDHGGVSFK
+14 NSPLRNANSPDGVAFK

-39 ALAVADAFDNH
+39 AYAVADALDNN
-50 ENLCV
+50 ENLCI

-69 PAFFHACQTDKPVV
+69 PAFFHACQTEKPVV

-108 VKIEAVV
+108 VKIDAVV

-154 AETTKTGDHT
+154 AEKTKTGDHT

-169 ISSLLWNAVCCE
+169 IAPQLWNAVCCE

-187 GQCPFFASCF
+187 GQCAFFSSCF

-217 FFAALATDTK
+217 FFAALATDA
-227 LVRLPTS
+227 RLATRPDAES
-234 EDGPQREKLLPAFSA
+234 HEREKLLPDFSA

-263 NHLGLRADSLTI
+263 NHLGIRADSLTI
-275 RRLLGRL
+275 RRILGRL

-297 ADARELVTEARR
+297 SEARELVVDARR

-336 HIDNYL
+336 HIENYL
-342 ATPFAKLENA
+342 ATPFAKLEKSLAA
-352 LQSLVENE
+352 LAEDE
-360 EDEAAKV
+360 EDAAVKV
-367 ELQCLHD
+367 ELECLKD
-374 AIEEQHTALDTF
+374 AVEEQHVALDIF
-386 FTMAVPNF
+386 FTMARQDF
-394 VYWLEIF
+394 VYWMEIF
-401 GKEKNDISFNCVPVD
+401 GRDKNDISFNCIPVD

-423 QVFQKPPVIVTSATL
+423 QVFRKPPVIVTSATL
-438 AVNGNIQYFMDRI
+438 AVNGDIHYFMNRI
-451 GARNARAMILD
+451 GANNAQSMILD
-462 TPFDFKHQ
+462 TPFDFKKQ

-483 DIDAFLDKAEGHLRH
+483 DVDAFLDKAEGHLRH
-498 FLTLTK
+498 FLTLTN
-504 GRAFVL
+504 GRTFVL

-517 NNLARRMELFFQEA
+517 NNLAKRMEAFFTENN
-531 KLTLLLQGDGLPTL
+531 LILLLQGDGLPTL
-545 KMIEKFKSSERAVIF
+545 KMIEKFKSTERAVIF
-560 GTASFWTG
+560 GTSSFWTG

-573 DALSAVI
+573 DALSSVI
-580 IMRLPFANPDHPLEL
+580 IMRLPFANPDHPLEV
-595 ARTEQTAA
+595 ARTERTTAL
-603 SGKNA
+603 GKNA

-649 YGQTFLNSIP
+649 YGQTFLHSIP

>member
-7 ELFFGAD
+7 ESFFGAD
-14 SPLRNQDDHGGVSFK
+14 SPLRNANATDNFAFK

-39 ALAVADAFDNH
+39 AYAVADAFDNR
-50 ENLCV
+50 ENLCI

-108 VKIEAVV
+108 VKIDAVV

-122 LCLRKLN
+122 LCLRRLN
-129 EIADMDQSLLP
+129 TIADMDQSLLP

-154 AETTKTGDHT
+154 AENTKTGDHT

-169 ISSLLWNAVCCE
+169 ISPQLWNAVCCE

-217 FFAALATDTK
+217 FFAALATDARIAT
-227 LVRLPTS
+227 RPDAES
-234 EDGPQREKLLPAFSA
+234 HEREKLLPDFSA

-263 NHLGLRADSLTI
+263 NHIGIRADSLTI
-275 RRLLGRL
+275 RRILGRL

-297 ADARELVTEARR
+297 SEARELVTDARR

-336 HIDNYL
+336 HIENYL
-342 ATPFAKLENA
+342 AAPFAKLEK
-352 LQSLVENE
+352 SLSAFADDE
-360 EDEAAKV
+360 EDAAVKT
-367 ELQCLHD
+367 ELECLKD
-374 AIEEQHTALDTF
+374 AIEEQ
-386 FTMAVPNF
+386 
-394 VYWLEIF
+394 
-401 GKEKNDISFNCVPVD
+401 
-416 VSPLLAE
+416 
-423 QVFQKPPVIVTSATL
+423 QPVIVTSATL
-438 AVNGNIQYFMDRI
+438 AVNGDIRYFMGRI
-451 GARNARAMILD
+451 GAGNARSMILD

-483 DIDAFLDKAEGHLRH
+483 DLDAFLDKAEGHLRH
-498 FLTLTK
+498 FLALTN
-504 GRAFVL
+504 GRTFVL
-510 FTSYSMM
+510 FTSYNMM
-517 NNLARRMELFFQEA
+517 NNLAKRMETFFSENN
-531 KLTLLLQGDGLPTL
+531 LTLLLQGDGLPTL
-545 KMIEKFKSSERAVIF
+545 KMIEKFKSTERAVIF
-560 GTASFWTG
+560 GTSSFWTG

-573 DALSAVI
+573 DALSSVI

-595 ARTEQTAA
+595 ARTERATAL
-603 SGKNA
+603 GKNA

-649 YGQTFLNSIP
+649 YGQSFLNSIP

>member
-7 ELFFGAD
+7 ESFFGAD
-14 SPLRNQDDHGGVSFK
+14 SPLRNANATDNFAFK

-39 ALAVADAFDNH
+39 AYAVADAFDNH
-50 ENLCV
+50 ENLCI

-69 PAFFHACQTDKPVV
+69 PAFFHACQTEKPVV

-108 VKIEAVV
+108 VKIDAVV

-129 EIADMDQSLLP
+129 QIADMDQSLLP

-154 AETTKTGDHT
+154 AEKTKTGDHT

-169 ISSLLWNAVCCE
+169 ISPQLWNAVCCE

-217 FFAALATDTK
+217 FFAALATDA
-227 LVRLPTS
+227 RLATRPDS
-234 EDGPQREKLLPAFSA
+234 DSHEREKLLPAFSA

-263 NHLGLRADSLTI
+263 NHLGIRADSLTI
-275 RRLLGRL
+275 RRILGRL
-282 YSDERKTGLLAAERF
+282 YSEERKTGLLAAERF
-297 ADARELVTEARR
+297 SEARELVVDARR

-336 HIDNYL
+336 HIENYL
-342 ATPFAKLENA
+342 AAPFAKLEK
-352 LQSLVENE
+352 SLSAFADNE
-360 EDEAAKV
+360 EDAAVKT
-367 ELQCLHD
+367 ELECLKD
-374 AIEEQHTALDTF
+374 AIEEQHMALDVF
-386 FTMAVPNF
+386 FTMARQEF
-394 VYWLEIF
+394 VYWMEIF
-401 GKEKNDISFNCVPVD
+401 GRDKNDISFNCIPVD

-423 QVFQKPPVIVTSATL
+423 QVFNKPPVIVTSATL
-438 AVNGNIQYFMDRI
+438 AVNGNIQYFMGRI
-451 GARNARAMILD
+451 GAVNAKSMILD

-483 DIDAFLDKAEGHLRH
+483 DVDAFLDKAEGHLRH
-498 FLTLTK
+498 FLALTN
-504 GRAFVL
+504 GRTFVL

-517 NNLARRMELFFQEA
+517 NNLAKRMEAFFSENN
-531 KLTLLLQGDGLPTL
+531 LTLLLQGDGLPTL
-545 KMIEKFKSSERAVIF
+545 KMIEKFKSTERAVIF
-560 GTASFWTG
+560 GTSSFWTG

-573 DALSAVI
+573 DALSSVI

-595 ARTEQTAA
+595 ARTERTTAL
-603 SGKNA
+603 GKNA

-649 YGQTFLNSIP
+649 YGQSFLNSIP

>member
-7 ELFFGAD
+7 ESFFGAD
-14 SPLRNQDDHGGVSFK
+14 SPLRNANATDNFTFK

-39 ALAVADAFDNH
+39 AYAVADAFDNR
-50 ENLCV
+50 ENLCI

-69 PAFFHACQTDKPVV
+69 PAFFHACQTEKPVV

-108 VKIEAVV
+108 VKIDAVV

-129 EIADMDQSLLP
+129 TIADMDQSLLP

-154 AETTKTGDHT
+154 AEKTKTGDHT

-169 ISSLLWNAVCCE
+169 ISPQLWNAVCCE

-217 FFAALATDTK
+217 FFAALATDARIAT
-227 LVRLPTS
+227 RPDAES
-234 EDGPQREKLLPAFSA
+234 REREKLLPDFSA

-263 NHLGLRADSLTI
+263 NHLGIRADSFTI
-275 RRLLGRL
+275 RRILGRL
-282 YSDERKTGLLAAERF
+282 YSEERKTGLLAAERF
-297 ADARELVTEARR
+297 SEARELVVDARR

-336 HIDNYL
+336 HIENYL
-342 ATPFAKLENA
+342 AAPFAKLEK
-352 LQSLVENE
+352 SLSAFADDE
-360 EDEAAKV
+360 EDAAVKT
-367 ELQCLHD
+367 ELECLKD
-374 AIEEQHTALDTF
+374 AIEEQHMALDVF
-386 FTMAVPNF
+386 FTMARQDF
-394 VYWLEIF
+394 VYWMEIF
-401 GKEKNDISFNCVPVD
+401 GREKNDISFNCIPVD

-423 QVFQKPPVIVTSATL
+423 QVFNKPPVIVTSATL
-438 AVNGNIQYFMDRI
+438 AVNGDIRYFMGRI
-451 GARNARAMILD
+451 GAGNARSMILD

-483 DIDAFLDKAEGHLRH
+483 DLDAFLDKAEGHLRH
-498 FLTLTK
+498 FLALTN
-504 GRAFVL
+504 GRTFVL
-510 FTSYSMM
+510 FTSYNMM
-517 NNLARRMELFFQEA
+517 NNLAKRMETFFSENN
-531 KLTLLLQGDGLPTL
+531 LTLLLQGDGLPTL
-545 KMIEKFKSSERAVIF
+545 KMIEKFKSTERAVIF
-560 GTASFWTG
+560 GTSSFWTG

-573 DALSAVI
+573 DALSSVI

-595 ARTEQTAA
+595 ARTERATAL
-603 SGKNA
+603 GKNA

-649 YGQTFLNSIP
+649 YGQSFLNSIP

>member
-7 ELFFGAD
+7 ESFFGD
-14 SPLRNQDDHGGVSFK
+14 NSPLRNANAPDGVAFK

-39 ALAVADAFDNH
+39 AYAVADAFDNN
-50 ENLCV
+50 ENLCI

-95 LNRDIPLLAKFLN
+95 LNHDIPLLAKFLN
-108 VKIEAVV
+108 VKIDAVV

-154 AETTKTGDHT
+154 AEKTKTGDHT

-169 ISSLLWNAVCCE
+169 IAPQLWNAVCCE

-217 FFAALATDTK
+217 FFAALATDA
-227 LVRLPTS
+227 RLATRPDAES
-234 EDGPQREKLLPAFSA
+234 HEREKLLPDFSA

-263 NHLGLRADSLTI
+263 NHLGIRADSLTI
-275 RRLLGRL
+275 RRILGRL

-297 ADARELVTEARR
+297 SEARELVVDARR

-336 HIDNYL
+336 HIENYL
-342 ATPFAKLENA
+342 ATPFAKLEKA
-352 LQSLVENE
+352 LAALVDDE
-360 EDEAAKV
+360 EDAAIKV
-367 ELQCLHD
+367 ELECLKD
-374 AIEEQHTALDTF
+374 AIEEQHMALDVF
-386 FTMAVPNF
+386 FTMARQDF
-394 VYWLEIF
+394 VYWMEIF
-401 GKEKNDISFNCVPVD
+401 GRDKNEISFNCIPVD

-423 QVFQKPPVIVTSATL
+423 QVFRKPPVIVTSATL
-438 AVNGNIQYFMDRI
+438 AVNGDIHYFMNRV
-451 GARNARAMILD
+451 GANNAKSMILD
-462 TPFDFKHQ
+462 TPFDFKTQ

-483 DIDAFLDKAEGHLRH
+483 DVDAFLDKAEGHLRH
-498 FLTLTK
+498 FLTLTN
-504 GRAFVL
+504 GRTFVL

-517 NNLARRMELFFQEA
+517 NNLAKRMEAFFAENN
-531 KLTLLLQGDGLPTL
+531 LTLLLQGDGLPTL
-545 KMIEKFKSSERAVIF
+545 KMIEKFKSTERAVIF
-560 GTASFWTG
+560 GTSSFWTG

-573 DALSAVI
+573 DALSSVI

-595 ARTEQTAA
+595 ARTERTAA
-603 SGKNA
+603 LGKNA

-649 YGQTFLNSIP
+649 YGQTFLHSIP

>member
-7 ELFFGAD
+7 ESFFGD
-14 SPLRNQDDHGGVSFK
+14 NSPLRNANASDGVAFK

-39 ALAVADAFDNH
+39 AYAVADAFDNN
-50 ENLCV
+50 ENLCI

-95 LNRDIPLLAKFLN
+95 LNHDIPLLAKFLN
-108 VKIEAVV
+108 VKIDAVV

-154 AETTKTGDHT
+154 AEKTKTGDHT

-169 ISSLLWNAVCCE
+169 IAPQLWNAVCCE

-217 FFAALATDTK
+217 FFAALATDA
-227 LVRLPTS
+227 RLATRPDAES
-234 EDGPQREKLLPAFSA
+234 HEREKLLPDFSA

-263 NHLGLRADSLTI
+263 NHLGIRADSLTI
-275 RRLLGRL
+275 RRILGRL

-297 ADARELVTEARR
+297 SEARELVVDARR

-336 HIDNYL
+336 HIENYL
-342 ATPFAKLENA
+342 ATPFAKLEKA
-352 LQSLVENE
+352 LAALADDE
-360 EDEAAKV
+360 EDAAIKV
-367 ELQCLHD
+367 ELECLKD
-374 AIEEQHTALDTF
+374 AIEEQHMALDVF
-386 FTMAVPNF
+386 FTMARQDF
-394 VYWLEIF
+394 VYWMEIF
-401 GKEKNDISFNCVPVD
+401 GRDKNEISFNCIPVD

-423 QVFQKPPVIVTSATL
+423 QVFRKPPVIVTSATL
-438 AVNGNIQYFMDRI
+438 AVNGDIHYFMNRV
-451 GARNARAMILD
+451 GANNAKSMILD
-462 TPFDFKHQ
+462 TPFDFKTQ

-483 DIDAFLDKAEGHLRH
+483 DVDAFLDKAEGHLRH
-498 FLTLTK
+498 FLTLTN
-504 GRAFVL
+504 GRTFVL

-517 NNLARRMELFFQEA
+517 NNLAKRMEAFFAENN
-531 KLTLLLQGDGLPTL
+531 LTLLLQGDGLPTL
-545 KMIEKFKSSERAVIF
+545 KMIEKFKSTERAVIF
-560 GTASFWTG
+560 GTSSFWTG

-573 DALSAVI
+573 DALSSVI

-595 ARTEQTAA
+595 ARTERTAA
-603 SGKNA
+603 LGKNA

-649 YGQTFLNSIP
+649 YGQTFLHSIP

>member
-7 ELFFGAD
+7 ESFFGAD
-14 SPLRNQDDHGGVSFK
+14 SPLRNANATDKFAFK

-39 ALAVADAFDNH
+39 AYAVADAFDNH
-50 ENLCV
+50 ENLCI

-69 PAFFHACQTDKPVV
+69 PAFFHACQTEKPVV

-108 VKIEAVV
+108 VKIDAVV

-129 EIADMDQSLLP
+129 QIADMDQSLLP

-154 AETTKTGDHT
+154 AEKTKTGDHT

-169 ISSLLWNAVCCE
+169 ISPQLWNAVCCE

-187 GQCPFFASCF
+187 GQCPFFTSCF

-217 FFAALATDTK
+217 FFAALATDA
-227 LVRLPTS
+227 RLATRPDAES
-234 EDGPQREKLLPAFSA
+234 HEREKLLPDFSA

-263 NHLGLRADSLTI
+263 NHLGIRADSFTI
-275 RRLLGRL
+275 RRILGRL

-297 ADARELVTEARR
+297 SEARELVVDARR

-336 HIDNYL
+336 HIENYL
-342 ATPFAKLENA
+342 AAPFAKLEK
-352 LQSLVENE
+352 SLSAFADNE
-360 EDEAAKV
+360 EDAAVKT
-367 ELQCLHD
+367 ELECLKD
-374 AIEEQHTALDTF
+374 AIEEQHMALDVF
-386 FTMAVPNF
+386 FTMARQDF
-394 VYWLEIF
+394 VYWMEIF
-401 GKEKNDISFNCVPVD
+401 GREKNDISFNCIPVD

-423 QVFQKPPVIVTSATL
+423 QVFNKPPVIVTSATL
-438 AVNGNIQYFMDRI
+438 AVNGNIQYFMGRI
-451 GARNARAMILD
+451 GAVNAKSMILD

-483 DIDAFLDKAEGHLRH
+483 DLDAFLDKAEGHLRH
-498 FLTLTK
+498 FLALTN
-504 GRAFVL
+504 GRTFVL
-510 FTSYSMM
+510 FTSYNMM
-517 NNLARRMELFFQEA
+517 NNLAKRMEAFFNENN
-531 KLTLLLQGDGLPTL
+531 LTLLLQGDGLPTL
-545 KMIEKFKSSERAVIF
+545 KMIEKFKSTERAVIF
-560 GTASFWTG
+560 GTSSFWTG

-573 DALSAVI
+573 DALSSVI

-595 ARTEQTAA
+595 ARTERTTAL
-603 SGKNA
+603 GKNA

-649 YGQTFLNSIP
+649 YGQSFLHSIP
-659 ECPVELID
+659 ECPVKLID

>member
-7 ELFFGAD
+7 ESFFGAD
-14 SPLRNQDDHGGVSFK
+14 SPLRNANATDNFAFK

-39 ALAVADAFDNH
+39 AYAVADAFDNN
-50 ENLCV
+50 ENLCI

-69 PAFFHACQTDKPVV
+69 PAFFHACQTEKPVV

-108 VKIEAVV
+108 VKIDAVV

-129 EIADMDQSLLP
+129 QIADMDQSLLP

-154 AETTKTGDHT
+154 AEKTKTGDHT

-169 ISSLLWNAVCCE
+169 IPPQLWNAVCCE

-217 FFAALATDTK
+217 FFAALATDA
-227 LVRLPTS
+227 RLATRPDS
-234 EDGPQREKLLPAFSA
+234 DSHEREKLLPAFSA

-263 NHLGLRADSLTI
+263 NHLGIRADSLTI
-275 RRLLGRL
+275 RRILGRL
-282 YSDERKTGLLAAERF
+282 YSEERKTGLLAAERF
-297 ADARELVTEARR
+297 SEARELVVDARR

-336 HIDNYL
+336 HIENYL
-342 ATPFAKLENA
+342 ATPFAKLEKSLAA
-352 LQSLVENE
+352 LADDE
-360 EDEAAKV
+360 EDAAVKT
-367 ELQCLHD
+367 ELECLKD
-374 AIEEQHTALDTF
+374 AIEEQHMALDVF
-386 FTMAVPNF
+386 FTMARQEF
-394 VYWLEIF
+394 VYWMEIF
-401 GKEKNDISFNCVPVD
+401 GREKNDISFNCIPVD

-423 QVFQKPPVIVTSATL
+423 QVFNKPPVIVTSATL
-438 AVNGNIQYFMDRI
+438 AVNGNIQYFMGRI
-451 GARNARAMILD
+451 GAVNAKSMILD
-462 TPFDFKHQ
+462 TPFDFKKQ

-483 DIDAFLDKAEGHLRH
+483 DVDAFLDKAEGHLRH
-498 FLTLTK
+498 FLTLTN
-504 GRAFVL
+504 GRTFVL

-517 NNLARRMELFFQEA
+517 NNLAKRMEAFFTENN
-531 KLTLLLQGDGLPTL
+531 LTLLLQGDGLPTL
-545 KMIEKFKSSERAVIF
+545 KMIEKFKSTERAVIF
-560 GTASFWTG
+560 GTSSFWTG

-573 DALSAVI
+573 DALSSVI
-580 IMRLPFANPDHPLEL
+580 IMRLPFANPDHPLEV
-595 ARTEQTAA
+595 ARTERTTAL
-603 SGKNA
+603 GKNA

-649 YGQTFLNSIP
+649 YGQTFLHSIP

>member
-7 ELFFGAD
+7 ESFFGEN
-14 SPLRNQDDHGGVSFK
+14 SPLRNANAPDGVAFK

-39 ALAVADAFDNH
+39 AYAVADAFDNN
-50 ENLCV
+50 ENLCI

-69 PAFFHACQTDKPVV
+69 PAFFHACQTEKPVV

-108 VKIEAVV
+108 VKIDAVV

-154 AETTKTGDHT
+154 AEKTKTGDHT

-169 ISSLLWNAVCCE
+169 IAPQLWNAVCCE

-217 FFAALATDTK
+217 FFAALATDA
-227 LVRLPTS
+227 RLATRPDAES
-234 EDGPQREKLLPAFSA
+234 HEREKLLPDFSA

-263 NHLGLRADSLTI
+263 NHLGIRADSLTI
-275 RRLLGRL
+275 RRILGRL

-297 ADARELVTEARR
+297 SEARELVVDARR

-336 HIDNYL
+336 HIENYL
-342 ATPFAKLENA
+342 ATPFAKLEK
-352 LQSLVENE
+352 SLAAFADNE
-360 EDEAAKV
+360 EDAAVKV
-367 ELQCLHD
+367 ELECLKD
-374 AIEEQHTALDTF
+374 AVEEQHVALDIF
-386 FTMAVPNF
+386 FTMARQDF
-394 VYWLEIF
+394 VYWMEIF
-401 GKEKNDISFNCVPVD
+401 GRDKNDISFNCIPVD

-423 QVFQKPPVIVTSATL
+423 QVFRKPPVIVTSATL
-438 AVNGNIQYFMDRI
+438 AVNGDIHYFMNRI
-451 GARNARAMILD
+451 GASNAKSMILD
-462 TPFDFKHQ
+462 TPFDFKKQ

-483 DIDAFLDKAEGHLRH
+483 DVEAFLDKAEGHLRH
-498 FLTLTK
+498 FLTLTN
-504 GRAFVL
+504 GRTFVL

-517 NNLARRMELFFQEA
+517 NNLAKRMEAFFEENN
-531 KLTLLLQGDGLPTL
+531 LTLLLQGDGLPTL
-545 KMIEKFKSSERAVIF
+545 KMIEKFKSTERSVIF
-560 GTASFWTG
+560 GTSSFWTG

-573 DALSAVI
+573 DALSSVI

-595 ARTEQTAA
+595 ARTERTAA
-603 SGKNA
+603 LGKNA

-649 YGQTFLNSIP
+649 YGQTFLHSIP

>member
-7 ELFFGAD
+7 ESFFGAD
-14 SPLRNQDDHGGVSFK
+14 SPLRNANATDNFAFK

-39 ALAVADAFDNH
+39 AYAVADAFDNH
-50 ENLCV
+50 ENLCI

-69 PAFFHACQTDKPVV
+69 PAFFHACQTEKPVV

-108 VKIEAVV
+108 VKIDAVV

-129 EIADMDQSLLP
+129 QIADMDQSLLP

-154 AETTKTGDHT
+154 AEKTKTGDHT

-169 ISSLLWNAVCCE
+169 ISPQLWNAVCCE

-187 GQCPFFASCF
+187 GQCPFFTSCF

-217 FFAALATDTK
+217 FFAALATDA
-227 LVRLPTS
+227 RLATRPDS
-234 EDGPQREKLLPAFSA
+234 DSHEREKLLPAFSA

-263 NHLGLRADSLTI
+263 NHLGIRADSFTI
-275 RRLLGRL
+275 RRILGRL

-297 ADARELVTEARR
+297 SEARELVVDARR

-336 HIDNYL
+336 HIENYL
-342 ATPFAKLENA
+342 ATPFAKLEK
-352 LQSLVENE
+352 SLSAFADNE
-360 EDEAAKV
+360 EDAAVKT
-367 ELQCLHD
+367 ELECLKD
-374 AIEEQHTALDTF
+374 AIEEQHMALDVF
-386 FTMAVPNF
+386 FTMARQDF
-394 VYWLEIF
+394 VYWMEIF
-401 GKEKNDISFNCVPVD
+401 GRDKNDISFNCIPVD

-423 QVFQKPPVIVTSATL
+423 QVFNKPPVIVTSATL
-438 AVNGNIQYFMDRI
+438 AVNGNIQYFMGRI
-451 GARNARAMILD
+451 GAVNAKSMILD

-483 DIDAFLDKAEGHLRH
+483 DLDAFLDKAEDHLRH
-498 FLTLTK
+498 FLTMTN
-504 GRAFVL
+504 GRTFVL

-517 NNLARRMELFFQEA
+517 NNLAKRMEAFFNENN
-531 KLTLLLQGDGLPTL
+531 LTLLLQGDGLPTL
-545 KMIEKFKSSERAVIF
+545 KMIEKFKSTERAVIF
-560 GTASFWTG
+560 GTSSFWTG

-573 DALSAVI
+573 DALSSVI

-595 ARTEQTAA
+595 ARTERTTAL
-603 SGKNA
+603 GKNA

-649 YGQTFLNSIP
+649 YGQSFLNSIP

>member
-7 ELFFGAD
+7 ESFFGVD
-14 SPLRNQDDHGGVSFK
+14 SPLRNVNATDNIAFK

-39 ALAVADAFDNH
+39 AYAVADAFDNH
-50 ENLCV
+50 ENLCI

-108 VKIEAVV
+108 VKIDAVV

-129 EIADMDQSLLP
+129 TIADMDQSLLP

-154 AETTKTGDHT
+154 AEKTKTGDHT

-169 ISSLLWNAVCCE
+169 ISPQLWNAVCCE

-217 FFAALATDTK
+217 FFAALATDARIAT
-227 LVRLPTS
+227 RPDAES
-234 EDGPQREKLLPAFSA
+234 REREKLLPDFSA

-263 NHLGLRADSLTI
+263 NHLGIRADSLTI
-275 RRLLGRL
+275 RRILGRL

-297 ADARELVTEARR
+297 SEARELVTDARR

-336 HIDNYL
+336 HIENYL
-342 ATPFAKLENA
+342 AAPFAKLEK
-352 LQSLVENE
+352 SLSAFADDE
-360 EDEAAKV
+360 EDAAVKT
-367 ELQCLHD
+367 ELECLKD
-374 AIEEQHTALDTF
+374 AIEEQHMALDVF
-386 FTMAVPNF
+386 FTMARQDF
-394 VYWLEIF
+394 VYWMEIF
-401 GKEKNDISFNCVPVD
+401 GREKNDISFNCIPVD

-423 QVFQKPPVIVTSATL
+423 QVFNKPPVIVTSATL
-438 AVNGNIQYFMDRI
+438 AVNGDIRYFMGRI
-451 GARNARAMILD
+451 GACNARSMILD

-483 DIDAFLDKAEGHLRH
+483 DLDAFLDKAEGHLRH
-498 FLTLTK
+498 FLALTN
-504 GRAFVL
+504 GRTFVL
-510 FTSYSMM
+510 FTSYNMM
-517 NNLARRMELFFQEA
+517 NNLAKRMETFFSENN
-531 KLTLLLQGDGLPTL
+531 LTLLLQGDGLPTL
-545 KMIEKFKSSERAVIF
+545 KMIEKFKSTERAVIF
-560 GTASFWTG
+560 GTSSFWTG

-573 DALSAVI
+573 DALSSVI

-595 ARTEQTAA
+595 ARTERTTAL
-603 SGKNA
+603 GKNA

-649 YGQTFLNSIP
+649 YGQTFLRSIP

>member
-7 ELFFGAD
+7 ESFFGD
-14 SPLRNQDDHGGVSFK
+14 NSPLRNANAPDGVAFK

-39 ALAVADAFDNH
+39 AYAVADAFDNN
-50 ENLCV
+50 ENLCI

-69 PAFFHACQTDKPVV
+69 PAFFHACQTEKPVV

-108 VKIEAVV
+108 VKIDAVV

-154 AETTKTGDHT
+154 AEKTKTGDHT

-169 ISSLLWNAVCCE
+169 IAPQLWNAVCCE

-217 FFAALATDTK
+217 FFAALATDA
-227 LVRLPTS
+227 RLATRPDAES
-234 EDGPQREKLLPAFSA
+234 HEREKLLPDFSA

-263 NHLGLRADSLTI
+263 NHLGIRADSLTI
-275 RRLLGRL
+275 RRILGRL

-297 ADARELVTEARR
+297 SEARELVVDARR
-309 RATLFFSSLLNW
+309 RATLFFTSLLNW

-336 HIDNYL
+336 HIENYL
-342 ATPFAKLENA
+342 ATPFAKLEKSLAA
-352 LQSLVENE
+352 LADDE
-360 EDEAAKV
+360 EDAAVKV
-367 ELQCLHD
+367 ELECLKD
-374 AIEEQHTALDTF
+374 AVEEQHMALDVF
-386 FTMAVPNF
+386 FTMARQDF
-394 VYWLEIF
+394 VYWMEIF
-401 GKEKNDISFNCVPVD
+401 GRDKNEISFNCIPVD

-423 QVFQKPPVIVTSATL
+423 QVFRKPPVIVTSATL
-438 AVNGNIQYFMDRI
+438 AVNGDIHYFMNRI
-451 GARNARAMILD
+451 GATNAKSMILD
-462 TPFDFKHQ
+462 TPFDFKTQ

-483 DIDAFLDKAEGHLRH
+483 ELDAFLDKAEGHLRH
-498 FLTLTK
+498 FLTLTN
-504 GRAFVL
+504 GRTFVL

-517 NNLARRMELFFQEA
+517 NNLAKRMETFFEENN
-531 KLTLLLQGDGLPTL
+531 LTLLLQGDGLPTL
-545 KMIEKFKSSERAVIF
+545 KMIEKFKSTERSVIF
-560 GTASFWTG
+560 GTSSFWTG

-573 DALSAVI
+573 DALSSVI

-595 ARTEQTAA
+595 ARTERTAA
-603 SGKNA
+603 LGKNA

-649 YGQTFLNSIP
+649 YGQTFLHSIP

>member
-7 ELFFGAD
+7 ESFFGD
-14 SPLRNQDDHGGVSFK
+14 NSPLRNANAPDGVAFK

-39 ALAVADAFDNH
+39 AYAVADAFDNN
-50 ENLCV
+50 ENLCI

-69 PAFFHACQTDKPVV
+69 PAFFHACQTEKPVV

-108 VKIEAVV
+108 VKIDAVV

-129 EIADMDQSLLP
+129 QIADMDQSLLP

-154 AETTKTGDHT
+154 AEKTKTGDHT

-169 ISSLLWNAVCCE
+169 IPPQLWNAVCCE

-217 FFAALATDTK
+217 FFAALATDA
-227 LVRLPTS
+227 RLATRPDS
-234 EDGPQREKLLPAFSA
+234 DSHEREKLLPAFSA

-263 NHLGLRADSLTI
+263 NHLGIRADSLTI
-275 RRLLGRL
+275 RRILGRL
-282 YSDERKTGLLAAERF
+282 YSEERKTGLLAAERF
-297 ADARELVTEARR
+297 SEARELVVDARR

-336 HIDNYL
+336 HIENYL
-342 ATPFAKLENA
+342 ATPFAKLEKSLAA
-352 LQSLVENE
+352 LADDE
-360 EDEAAKV
+360 EDAAVKT
-367 ELQCLHD
+367 ELECLKD
-374 AIEEQHTALDTF
+374 AIEEQHMALDVF
-386 FTMAVPNF
+386 FTMARQEF
-394 VYWLEIF
+394 VYWMEIF
-401 GKEKNDISFNCVPVD
+401 GREKNDISFNCIPVD

-423 QVFQKPPVIVTSATL
+423 QVFNKPPVIVTSATL
-438 AVNGNIQYFMDRI
+438 AVNGNIQYFMGRI
-451 GARNARAMILD
+451 GAVNAKSMILD
-462 TPFDFKHQ
+462 TPFDFKKQ

-483 DIDAFLDKAEGHLRH
+483 DVDAFLDKAEGHLRH
-498 FLTLTK
+498 FLTLTN
-504 GRAFVL
+504 GRTFVL

-517 NNLARRMELFFQEA
+517 NNLAKRMEAFFTENN
-531 KLTLLLQGDGLPTL
+531 LTLLLQGDGLPTL
-545 KMIEKFKSSERAVIF
+545 KMIEKFKSTERAVIF
-560 GTASFWTG
+560 GTSSFWTG

-573 DALSAVI
+573 DALSSVI
-580 IMRLPFANPDHPLEL
+580 IMRLPFANPDHPLEV
-595 ARTEQTAA
+595 ARTERTTAL
-603 SGKNA
+603 GKNA

-649 YGQTFLNSIP
+649 YGQTFLHSIP

>member
-7 ELFFGAD
+7 ESFFGAD
-14 SPLRNQDDHGGVSFK
+14 SPLRNANATDNFAFK

-39 ALAVADAFDNH
+39 AYAVADAFDNR
-50 ENLCV
+50 ENLCI

-108 VKIEAVV
+108 VKIDAVV

-129 EIADMDQSLLP
+129 TIADMDQSLLP
-140 DDNITGDLGRLVSW
+140 DDSITGDLGRLVSW
-154 AETTKTGDHT
+154 AEKTKTGDHT
-164 DMNRP
+164 DMSRP
-169 ISSLLWNAVCCE
+169 ISPQLWNAVCCE

-217 FFAALATDTK
+217 FFAALATDARIAT
-227 LVRLPTS
+227 RPDAES
-234 EDGPQREKLLPAFSA
+234 REREKLLPDFSA

-263 NHLGLRADSLTI
+263 NHLGIRADSLTI
-275 RRLLGRL
+275 RRILGRL

-297 ADARELVTEARR
+297 SEARELVTDARR

-336 HIDNYL
+336 HIENYL
-342 ATPFAKLENA
+342 AAPFAKLEK
-352 LQSLVENE
+352 SLSAFADDE
-360 EDEAAKV
+360 EDAAVKT
-367 ELQCLHD
+367 ELECLKD
-374 AIEEQHTALDTF
+374 AIEEQHMALDVF
-386 FTMAVPNF
+386 FTMARQDF
-394 VYWLEIF
+394 VYWMEIF
-401 GKEKNDISFNCVPVD
+401 GREKNDISFNSIPVD

-423 QVFQKPPVIVTSATL
+423 QVFMKPPVIVTSATL
-438 AVNGNIQYFMDRI
+438 AVNGDIRYFMGRI
-451 GARNARAMILD
+451 GAGNARSMILD

-483 DIDAFLDKAEGHLRH
+483 DLDAFLDKAEGHLRH
-498 FLTLTK
+498 FLALTN
-504 GRAFVL
+504 GRTFVL
-510 FTSYSMM
+510 FTSYNMM
-517 NNLARRMELFFQEA
+517 NNLAKRMETFFSENN
-531 KLTLLLQGDGLPTL
+531 LTLLLQGDGLPTL
-545 KMIEKFKSSERAVIF
+545 KMIEKFKSTERAVIF
-560 GTASFWTG
+560 GTSSFWTG

-573 DALSAVI
+573 DALSSVI

-595 ARTEQTAA
+595 ARTERATAL
-603 SGKNA
+603 GKNA

-649 YGQTFLNSIP
+649 YGQSFLNSIP